1 MEIDA
6 TDKPIEQYLLENS
19 HLLKNKQKKT
29 FNINCE
35 ILFAVVSFLRKGTFR
50 QYLIK

>member
-6 TDKPIEQYLLENS
+6 TDKPIEQYVLENFKKK
-19 HLLKNKQKKT
+19 HLIST
-29 FNINCE
+29 VIW
-35 ILFAVVSFLRKGTFR
+35 FAVVSSQRKGKFR